1 MDDLH
6 LKTSSTTSH
15 MLDLLKV
22 QQDLL
27 ELYKEYHMIT
37 NSRIA
42 RLEEDVRALWDMLQ
56 DW

>member
-6 LKTSSTTSH
+6 LTTSSTTSH